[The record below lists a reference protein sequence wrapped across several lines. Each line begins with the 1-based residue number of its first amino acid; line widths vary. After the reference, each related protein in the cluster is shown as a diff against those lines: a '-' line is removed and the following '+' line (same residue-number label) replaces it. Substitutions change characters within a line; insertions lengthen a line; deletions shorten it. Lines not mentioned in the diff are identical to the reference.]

1 MWNLHILKICRRTIF
16 VAYIIDLSS
25 YRYGV
30 QIHNVGD
37 TKHAWRLRTH
47 WKGRNYIQRRNQWI
61 YVDCHIILSYHW
73 NAAANY
79 CVVLVDDIFLLLDL
93 NQLRENAIENA
104 SIYKIIDDNH
114 MMLDKV
120 DGYIKPHLK
129 TFLKVVLYHSD
140 LPYEYDKHFFENNT
154 SFQVIKNFAT
164 ELNITS
170 SGDFIS
176 KVVVGWLTPEYR
188 HESDLND

>member
-1 MWNLHILKICRRTIF
+1 MLLLIIASFSSMIF
-16 VAYIIDLSS
+16 L
-25 YRYGV
+25 
-30 QIHNVGD
+30 
-37 TKHAWRLRTH
+37 
-47 WKGRNYIQRRNQWI
+47 
-61 YVDCHIILSYHW
+61 
-73 NAAANY
+73 
-79 CVVLVDDIFLLLDL
+79 LLLDL
-93 NQLRENAIENA
+93 NQLRENTIGNA

-129 TFLKVVLYHSD
+129 TFLKVVHYHSD

-170 SGDFIS
+170 PGDFIS
-176 KVVVGWLTPEYR
+176 KVVVG
-188 HESDLND
+188 